1 MNELPYMLSF
11 LEGVLTFISPCI
23 LPMLPIY
30 FFYLAGISSEENA
43 GHSRLLMNSI
53 AFVIGF
59 SIVFIML
66 GATATTL
73 GAFLTGHIAAF
84 RYISGL
90 VMIIFG
96 LNFMGI
102 FNLNLLNYEKHFD
115 VNVKNLKFLNSI
127 FFGMVFAFGWTPCV
141 GVFLGSA
148 LLMAANSSSMVHGML
163 LLGLYSAG
171 LGLPFLLSSVLFEA
185 IRNTFRQIQTYS
197 RIINIVSGLVLV
209 LAGILLISNHLAFPS
224 I

>member
-11 LEGVLTFISPCI
+11 LEGILTFISPCI

-30 FFYLAGISSEENA
+30 FFYLAGVSSEENTA
-43 GHSRLLMNSI
+43 RSRLLMNSV

-59 SIVFIML
+59 SMVFIAL

-73 GAFLTGHIAAF
+73 GSFLTAHIVAF

-90 VMIIFG
+90 VMIVFG

-102 FNLNLLNYEKHFD
+102 LNLNFLNYEKHFD
-115 VNVKNLKFLNSI
+115 TDLNNLKFLNSM

-148 LLMAANSSSMVHGML
+148 LLMAANADSMVQGMV

-171 LGLPFLLSSVLFEA
+171 LGLPFLLCSVLFEA
-185 IRNTFRQIQTYS
+185 IRNTFKQIQTYS

-209 LAGILLISNHLAFPS
+209 LAGILLFTGHMIY